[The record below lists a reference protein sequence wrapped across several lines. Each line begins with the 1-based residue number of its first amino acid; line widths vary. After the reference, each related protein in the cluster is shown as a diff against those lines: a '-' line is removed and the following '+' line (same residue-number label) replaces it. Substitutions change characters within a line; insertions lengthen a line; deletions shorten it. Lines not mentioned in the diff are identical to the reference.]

1 MLISSASPQA
11 LVDWFHTRQ
20 TEQRLLCVMLAPS
33 DADQQ
38 KLASLIA
45 NLDEADSAMGRKV
58 AFILLDPTT
67 DNTLGILEQPGGNVV
82 AFPGRASPSLQPGN
96 QPIRALRD
104 EQTFRDLGPGWE
116 DLRKRMARNSSKA
129 TAQFVPAF
137 AELFAISPSEQPCL
151 CVLVKGLDKSV
162 VLPLGSDWS
171 TTSLLALMTQLHEIA
186 NRTPDFRSAY
196 QQLEIGD
203 LRSALPPMQK
213 ALEEI
218 DESIS
223 TLTQVLE
230 KLLSRYQGTD
240 SDRHMVAS
248 FIADQCPGTNRLLQ
262 IFNELS
268 FNADPDFQEDPQALR
283 AEKLMAQIGKIR
295 NRIRNDRQRRET
307 ALSLAD
313 QAQMIVE
320 SRKQLFISL
329 NELRP
334 LREVSTSTIN
344 IQLLGGLKNQLEWID
359 LVGNTQE
366 KVVSAVEWCLKLFS
380 K

>member
-11 LVDWFHTRQ
+11 LVDWFHTGQ

-45 NLDEADSAMGRKV
+45 NLDGADSAMGDKV

-67 DNTLGILEQPGGNVV
+67 DNTLGIVEQPGGNVV
-82 AFPGRASPSLQPGN
+82 AFPGRAFPSQQPGN
-96 QPIRALRD
+96 KPIRALRD
-104 EQTFRDLGPGWE
+104 EQTFQDLGPGWE
-116 DLRKRMARNSSKA
+116 DLHKRMARNSSKA

-137 AELFAISPSEQPCL
+137 AKLFAISPSEQPCL

-162 VLPLGSDWS
+162 VLPLESDWS
-171 TTSLLALMTQLHEIA
+171 ETSLLALMTQLHEIA
-186 NRTPDFRSAY
+186 NHTPDFRSAY

-203 LRSALPPMQK
+203 LRSAIPPMQK

-240 SDRHMVAS
+240 SDRDRVAS
-248 FIADQCPGTNRLLQ
+248 FIADQCPGTKRLLQ
-262 IFNELS
+262 VFSELS
-268 FNADPDFQEDPQALR
+268 FNANPGFQEDPQALR
-283 AEKLMAQIGKIR
+283 AEKLMARIGTIR
-295 NRIRNDRQRRET
+295 NRIRNDRQRREIV
-307 ALSLAD
+307 LSLAD

-320 SRKQLFISL
+320 SREQLFISL
-329 NELRP
+329 NKLRS

-344 IQLLGGLKNQLEWID
+344 TRSLGGLKNQLEWID
-359 LVGNTQE
+359 LVDNTQE
-366 KVVSAVEWCLKLFS
+366 KVVSAVEWCMKLFS